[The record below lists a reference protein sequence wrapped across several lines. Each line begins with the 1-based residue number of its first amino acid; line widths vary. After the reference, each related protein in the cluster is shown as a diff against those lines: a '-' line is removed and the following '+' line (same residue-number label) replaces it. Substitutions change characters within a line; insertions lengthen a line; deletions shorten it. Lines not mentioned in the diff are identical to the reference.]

1 MPDCSWRARIA
12 SEFTSASSGG
22 SGLNASKGLRF
33 TRSTRRLTNFWRW
46 RSSSAATPSSGTNH
60 SGVGKSRRCV
70 GSRCLRRGSR
80 EPSHECRA
88 RARFPSARQVQSCEK
103 ARHAG
108 TNSRTSPTSR
118 RRIPEVT
125 SYTPTVLS
133 RDATASK
140 RSSVE
145 NSSCCTQ
152 LLVVTRTIASR
163 VQASTNSK
171 VFLPPAAIRQPSRLH
186 ASAEHFEAPNSLNTG
201 ERELIGSPFVN
212 AR

>member
-145 NSSCCTQ
+145 NSSCCTKLGWGWRVCVSAAPSCSSLRAQ
-152 LLVVTRTIASR
+152 LPLVCRRPRIARYSCHRLQLGNRRGCTR
-163 VQASTNSK
+163 VLST
-171 VFLPPAAIRQPSRLH
+171 LRRPTP
-186 ASAEHFEAPNSLNTG
+186 
-201 ERELIGSPFVN
+201 
-212 AR
+212 